1 MCISI
6 GGVFLLT
13 EDAAKK
19 KEEIEQ
25 LRNSE
30 KKYQALIQ
38 RRNELNDAARVIRE
52 ERDLLNGKRKEL
64 RDQMD
69 VNKKERDDFVT
80 QMKQHKE
87 IRNKLQQQAKDLIQK
102 KRKKKGDFVKNLP
115 LRFEELKADIQM
127 MEYRQETTPMS
138 THDENEL
145 IKKIK
150 EKRREFK
157 ETQKQM
163 QKQQT
168 IEVDITDTDN
178 AITELFKKADEE
190 HALVQKFYDDS
201 QKKHDEY
208 MKLVKEI
215 ATLINE
221 SNKKHKEYLEMR
233 TEAQDNHDKANE
245 MRSKIVS
252 IKKER
257 RSRIFEDKEILRQQN
272 LQARKSVLD
281 KDKLEKVADESVDE
295 LKKGRKI
302 SLS

>member
-163 QKQQT
+163 QKQQV